1 MLHGK
6 GDMLLSYCCFRTFCM
21 APNCSLFCSGVT
33 KMKELRR
40 ITISGG
46 QKLSGT
52 IPIEGS
58 KNAALIQLSACLLTD
73 EWVALKNVPNLT
85 DITSMIS
92 LLEEIGV
99 QIKQQTQFNVMAAM
113 ILQFVLIP

>member
-1 MLHGK
+1 M
-6 GDMLLSYCCFRTFCM
+6 R
-21 APNCSLFCSGVT
+21 
-33 KMKELRR
+33 ELRR
-40 ITISGG
+40 ITILGG

-52 IPIEGS
+52 IPIQGS

-85 DITSMIS
+85 DFTSMIS
-92 LLEEIGV
+92 LLKEIGV
-99 QIKQQTQFNVMAAM
+99 QIKQQKQLDVMAAM

>member
-6 GDMLLSYCCFRTFCM
+6 GDILRSYCFRTLSM

-33 KMKELRR
+33 KMRELRR

-73 EWVALKNVPNLT
+73 EWVALKNIPNLT

-92 LLEEIGV
+92 LLDEIGV
-99 QIKQQTQFNVMAAM
+99 QIKQQTQFDVMAAM